1 MMFPILL
8 TLFGEIICLDKINFK
23 DIHSEAVYLE
33 DDGAS
38 AGDIAADIPADMASD
53 ITGNGPGGGLGSGG
67 SAADDKTQDSTHTE
81 R

>member
-1 MMFPILL
+1 MVFVMLNR
-8 TLFGEIICLDKINFK
+8 INFQ

-33 DDGAS
+33 DDVAS

-53 ITGNGPGGGLGSGG
+53 ITGNGPGCGLGSGG
-67 SAADDKTQDSTHTE
+67 SAADDKTQDSAHTE